1 MLKIGH
7 DPMESFCPR
16 HDLRRSIIPSGAAYT
31 VFFQHKI
38 QKQSLSRPDALRPVT
53 FSQSVTR

>member
-7 DPMESFCPR
+7 NPVGYFSPR

-31 VFFQHKI
+31 VLFQHKI
-38 QKQSLSRPDALRPVT
+38 QKQSLSRLDALRPVA